1 MTRERGPG
9 TPGAGRVL
17 ILTLASGERELA
29 SCRESVEVQSYM
41 HREHRVFE
49 DLPNKE
55 AHDHLYRT
63 IMENQDRFD
72 LFLKLDADMA
82 FADPEVLSDLVGAF
96 EQRPGLDHLVIAV
109 SDWMTDS
116 RIIGAHV
123 FSNRVRWREHAEML
137 YVDPDPLFPGSKM
150 VIEDPPRDLIFHA
163 ANPSDFQTFHFGAH
177 RALRASQSGRRLRD
191 TRAHSA
197 HLQWVYLN
205 RVWRH
210 FERDG
215 DRRLGLAILGADL
228 VFRRQLPVTANEFG
242 DASLRARFNDLQ
254 ELTAERIRGDLVR
267 RWGSPARRL
276 RTWARALGPS
286 RSALVVLRRLRDI
299 VAEGVKPLLGR
310 RPDRPEDL
318 GGGQ

>member
-1 MTRERGPG
+1 MTQERETG
-9 TPGAGRVL
+9 TLRTGRVL

-29 SCRESVEVQSYM
+29 SCRESVEAQNHQ
-41 HREHRVFE
+41 HREHRIFE

-63 IMENQDRFD
+63 IMENRDRFD

-82 FADPEVLSDLVGAF
+82 FADPEVLSDLVGVF
-96 EQRPGLDHLVIAV
+96 EQRPGLDHLVVAV

-116 RIIGAHV
+116 RIIGFHV

-150 VIEDPPRDLIFHA
+150 VIEDPPRDLVFHA
-163 ANPSDFQTFHFGAH
+163 ANPSEFQAFHFGAH

-197 HLQWVYLN
+197 HLQWVYLS
-205 RVWRH
+205 RVWKH

-215 DRRLGLAILGADL
+215 DRRLGLAMLGADY
-228 VFRRQLPVTANEFG
+228 VFRRQLPATANEFG
-242 DASLRARFNDLQ
+242 DATLRAKFDDIR
-254 ELTAERIRGDLVR
+254 ELTAERILGDLLP
-267 RWGSPARRL
+267 RWGTPTRRL
-276 RTWARALGPS
+276 RTWVLTLGPF
-286 RSALVVLRRLRDI
+286 RAALVVLRRLRDT
-299 VAEGVKPLLGR
+299 VAEAVKVLLGR
-310 RPDRPEDL
+310 RPDHLDFL
-318 GGGQ
+318 GGRE